1 MIERRDSNRLVWGI
15 VLLALGLMFL
25 LSNFGYG
32 WWFGW
37 GRWWPLV
44 LIGLGVWMLYR
55 REGPA
60 QPVPGSPGTLQPGT
74 PTDPAAMPPG
84 GEAVPARRYPTGAII
99 LIGIGAAFLLEDVVG
114 GNAFPAIVLIAIGVA
129 VLLRDRS
136 RS

>member
-44 LIGLGVWMLYR
+44 LIGLGVWMFYR
-55 REGPA
+55 REGP
-60 QPVPGSPGTLQPGT
+60 TE
-74 PTDPAAMPPG
+74 PAATPS
-84 GEAVPARRYPTGAII
+84 EAVPARRYPTGAII
-99 LIGIGAAFLLEDVVG
+99 LIGIGTAFLLEDVVG

>member
-15 VLLALGLMFL
+15 VLLALGLMLL

-55 REGPA
+55 RERPA
-60 QPVPGSPGTLQPGT
+60 QPVPEI
-74 PTDPAAMPPG
+74 PPG
-84 GEAVPARRYPTGAII
+84 GEPVPARRYPTGAII

-114 GNAFPAIVLIAIGVA
+114 GNAFPAVVLIAIGVA